1 MSKKGR
7 PPHSQRPPAPPEPA
21 AITTAPGIDWWFEA
35 FPVAPY
41 ATKQPGPKQMLY
53 LVAYDIAHPKRLV
66 RVAKACEDFGIR
78 VQYSLFECRLE
89 PDEFQR
95 LWKAILAE
103 MDDDEDRAVAYPLD
117 ARATRE
123 TLTAGTMVCT
133 ERVVCYLV

>member
-1 MSKKGR
+1 MPKGR
-7 PPHSQRPPAPPEPA
+7 STPPQRLPEPAPPAVTQP
-21 AITTAPGIDWWFEA
+21 PHGIDWWFDA